1 MAICFL
7 KSVTYVEMDLDFDLV
22 FTDMQCTQGDQMRAE
37 MPMSGIFEGLL
48 AEKKDVGQWAESR
61 AFSRK
66 C

>member
-1 MAICFL
+1 M
-7 KSVTYVEMDLDFDLV
+7 VHLV
-22 FTDMQCTQGDQMRAE
+22 SKMCVSNGDEILSSLEISQGDQMRAE